1 MKNEIKTAGEILRQT
16 AEELLKSKSSKS
28 TTQLSKIET
37 QKLIHELEVHQIELE
52 LQNEELL
59 LASIESKKAAEKFS
73 DLYDFAPSGYFTLS
87 KNGEIIELNLCGAQM
102 LGKERVYL
110 INRRFGFFVSDDTKP
125 IFNLFLDQAFK
136 SRVKESCEISIVIDR
151 QILIYVHLSGIVSE
165 NGEHCLV
172 NVIDITES
180 KRTEEAL
187 KASEE
192 LYRNL
197 IEKMPD
203 GVYKSTH
210 DGKFVSVNPAMVA
223 MLGYDSIE
231 ELMAIDI
238 KKELYFE
245 KEDRNRLVAEEEK
258 NGFAVFKLKRK
269 DGSGIWVEDNPWY
282 STDEKGNILYHE
294 GIIRDVTE
302 RKRAELEL
310 REKEFQYRSLV
321 NSGKALIWTTGTD
334 KLCNYFNEPWLKFTG
349 RTLDQEMGNGW
360 TEGVHR
366 DDFDRCLETYN
377 TAFDK
382 REEFEME
389 YRMHH
394 VSGEYRWILDIGTP
408 NYNSNGEFI
417 GYIGHS
423 FDITD
428 RKLAEEALAWEQY
441 LMNALMNNLPDHIYF
456 KDKESRFIKINDA
469 QAQLFGLSVPGEGIG
484 KTDFDFFTEEHAR
497 QAYEDEQAIILSGK
511 PLIKEEKETWTDR
524 PDTWVSTIKLPLVNM
539 EGNIIGTFGISRD
552 ITEKKQAEK
561 ELNESREDFI
571 DLFDNAPVGYHE
583 LDAEGRFVRINQTEL
598 NMLGF
603 TSEELIGQYIWKIAH
618 NKSQTQREVKNK
630 LKGENFYLSS
640 FETVLVS
647 RNGLKYSILILD
659 KILRDDKGNVT
670 GIRSI
675 IQDITERKQAE
686 ESLAREQYL
695 MNALMNNLPDHIY
708 FKDKESRFIKINHA
722 HAQLFGLSVPGEE
735 IGKTDFDFFTEEHA
749 QQAYEDEQAIIL
761 SGKPLI
767 KEERETWTDRPDT
780 WVSTIKLPLV
790 NQEGNIIG
798 TFGISRDITERKNAE
813 VALTESEEK
822 LSTLFASMTEMVVL
836 NELVFNELGEAINY
850 RIIDCNNAFTV
861 NTGIKKEDAVGK
873 LASDIYQTDTP
884 PNLEIYA
891 KVGITGEPYEFTN
904 YYAPMDKY
912 FMVSVISPKKNQ
924 FSTIATDIT
933 AIQQI
938 QEEIKDKNKE
948 LENYLYVASHD
959 LRSPLVNIQGFSQR
973 FKKQSDAIKNA
984 LAESQQKAET
994 KQSLDR
1000 ITNEDIPKTLNFILS
1015 NVSKMDSLI
1024 NGLLQISRTGRV
1036 AMIIRKVDMNHLMKT
1051 IIAGYNFQ
1059 ITEFSAKVIIED
1071 LSDCYGDENQLN
1083 QLFSNI
1089 ISNALKYRD
1098 SSRKLVIEI
1107 ASRVQFNK
1115 VIYSVKDTGIGI
1127 GSRHLEKIWNVFY
1140 RVDSASR
1147 EVGEGIGLSIAKR
1160 IIDKHKGKIWA
1171 ESEEGKG
1178 SIFYIELQKNQ
1189 FEE

>member
-238 KKELYFE
+238 KKELYFG

-258 NGFAVFKLKRK
+258 NGFAVFKMKRK

-469 QAQLFGLSVPGEGIG
+469 
-484 KTDFDFFTEEHAR
+484 
-497 QAYEDEQAIILSGK
+497 
-511 PLIKEEKETWTDR
+511 
-524 PDTWVSTIKLPLVNM
+524 
-539 EGNIIGTFGISRD
+539 
-552 ITEKKQAEK
+552 
-561 ELNESREDFI
+561 
-571 DLFDNAPVGYHE
+571 
-583 LDAEGRFVRINQTEL
+583 
-598 NMLGF
+598 
-603 TSEELIGQYIWKIAH
+603 
-618 NKSQTQREVKNK
+618 
-630 LKGENFYLSS
+630 
-640 FETVLVS
+640 
-647 RNGLKYSILILD
+647 
-659 KILRDDKGNVT
+659 
-670 GIRSI
+670 
-675 IQDITERKQAE
+675 
-686 ESLAREQYL
+686 
-695 MNALMNNLPDHIY
+695 
-708 FKDKESRFIKINHA
+708 

-749 QQAYEDEQAIIL
+749 RQAYEDEQTIIL

-767 KEERETWTDRPDT
+767 KEEKETWSDRPDT
-780 WVSTIKLPLV
+780 WASTIKLPLV
-790 NQEGNIIG
+790 NLEGNIIG

-861 NTGIKKEDAVGK
+861 NTGNKKEDAVGK